1 MKKSVILCV
10 VVALCLA
17 VVTGSVAYFTDS
29 ITTQNVVASGNL
41 KIEQFEL
48 ERTADGASLQ
58 TYTQNQAIYPSVGT
72 ESHLELAA
80 YHYSTADKQTKPV
93 TGTLEAALMADT
105 LHGFVDKIVLV
116 KNNGSL
122 NTYVR
127 TFVAVPTDFDNP
139 EKGIK
144 AIHLD
149 WNKEGSWVVEQTPI
163 LDYITVEDQVDNVP
177 YTIYYAINTNMIEPG
192 KSAAPSLLGF
202 YLDSAVGHDGEQYTL
217 GTTKLGSGS
226 ELKILV
232 ATQAAQA
239 IPTGIG
245 EQTTRAGA
253 VESLNETY
261 DEKDAQGNY
270 TIIHHP
276 WMPAK
281 TNPPTETNP

>member
-1 MKKSVILCV
+1 MKKSVILCLF
-10 VVALCLA
+10 VALCLA
-17 VVTGSVAYFTDS
+17 AVTGSVAYFTDS

-41 KIEQFEL
+41 KIEQFEY
-48 ERTADGASLQ
+48 ERKKDANGNYNGLLDV
-58 TYTQNQAIYPSVGT
+58 YTQNQMIYPSVKSNDSREMVDVKGH
-72 ESHLELAA
+72 EVAL
-80 YHYSTADKQTKPV
+80 ST
-93 TGTLEAALMADT
+93 GIN
-105 LHGFVDKIVLV
+105 GFVDKIVLV

-127 TFVAVPTDFDNP
+127 TFVAVPTGFDNP
-139 EKGIK
+139 EKGIQ

-149 WNKEGSWVVEQTPI
+149 WNEADGWQVASTPM
-163 LDYITVEDQVDNVP
+163 LANITVAEHQIDNVP

-202 YLDSAVGHDGEQYTL
+202 YLVSEVGHDGEQYTL

-261 DEKDAQGNY
+261 DEKDAQGNF